1 MSTGKET
8 CDCCHKSIN
17 IGQSISECGS
27 CSLAIHTRCF
37 RKSNF
42 EYINDKSYCGSCAN
56 LTEVLYDPFPDQA
69 VAIDDSDYDKFYND
83 PSEIMHED
91 VSRAKNVLAS
101 CKKFDLIKD
110 FNRFVSQHDPNT
122 AGNSQKLSTLFL
134 NLDGNASNFDLLSLK
149 LSQITYKFSIIGL
162 AETNT
167 DASNKDL
174 YSLEGYSSVYQ
185 STIPGKSKGTGVALY
200 ISDDLSYTVA
210 HDISRCTTDLE
221 SLFVR
226 VPIDKNSIITIGV
239 VYRPPSGDSE
249 KGICELKS
257 IIESNPSSGNLQ
269 IFGDFNIDLL
279 KSHESLTN
287 KFEDATIGLGLF
299 PVISLATHCKP
310 KCRKS
315 CIDNILTNR
324 VDSVVSSGVIRDS
337 TSHHSFI
344 FQISNIDLAGQ
355 SAGEKCDDLLYYD
368 FSNKKIKSF
377 IDDLGNDISVNKY
390 EHENWNIF
398 LDYFNC
404 KIDHHFKLAKPKQS
418 KRTRE
423 NNPWISESLID
434 CIDKKYSLY
443 DDWIKSKQKASE
455 FYPEGNKLLYNKFK
469 NYRKT
474 LKHAITQAKS
484 IYYSNKI
491 NKHSGDMKKTW
502 SVINEV
508 RGKRQKKLK
517 PKFVINNEVIV
528 NRRHIVNSFNNY
540 FVSLAPKLNNSSSL
554 GEVLTSPLPS
564 YHDYLKNSTVSSFF
578 LEESSLDEI
587 DGIIQDL
594 QSGKASDIPVK
605 IIKHSSSI
613 LSPIL
618 SKLINKGM
626 EDGVFP
632 DELKIGRITPIYKKE
647 NPELLEN
654 YRPVSTLPIFG
665 KIFEK
670 VVYKR
675 LYNYFSSKGLMY
687 GNQYGFR
694 KDHSTSHAL
703 NYSIDLVKSAIDK
716 GNHVIGIFIDL
727 SKAFDTID
735 HKIMTSKLQ
744 HYGIRGQ
751 PLKLLTSYL
760 SNRTQYVSTLNE
772 KSDLADVIYGV
783 PQGSVLG
790 PLLFLI
796 YVNDLP
802 NCHSM
807 TQFILFADDTNIFVI
822 GKDRNECT
830 DKANRLLKDVYH
842 YMKANKLHIN
852 AKKSCFMHFQPKN
865 STSNELSSPIFIN
878 KTEIDEVSCTK
889 FLGVTIDNKLCWE
902 PHINI
907 LIKKLRS
914 AIGSICRVSKFLPK
928 NLQKTLYQTL
938 FESHLSY
945 GITVWGN
952 AAKKFTSKLFIIQ
965 KHCIRV
971 LLGDKES
978 YLAKFET
985 CMRVRQFGKQK
996 LGPEFYIRESSKPL
1010 FNKNH
1015 ILSIHNLYTS
1025 RTLLEIF
1032 KVLKSRNPYPI
1043 YQNLHLSTRKSTL
1056 LVLPKLTTTHS
1067 YQASILWNKL
1077 RNQLSPADK
1086 EDFSSPLGKIKNIIR
1101 SLLAAK
1107 QNLGDS
1113 SRWDDLNFEF

>member
-1 MSTGKET
+1 
-8 CDCCHKSIN
+8 
-17 IGQSISECGS
+17 
-27 CSLAIHTRCF
+27 
-37 RKSNF
+37 
-42 EYINDKSYCGSCAN
+42 
-56 LTEVLYDPFPDQA
+56 
-69 VAIDDSDYDKFYND
+69 
-83 PSEIMHED
+83 
-91 VSRAKNVLAS
+91 
-101 CKKFDLIKD
+101 
-110 FNRFVSQHDPNT
+110 
-122 AGNSQKLSTLFL
+122 
-134 NLDGNASNFDLLSLK
+134 
-149 LSQITYKFSIIGL
+149 
-162 AETNT
+162 
-167 DASNKDL
+167 
-174 YSLEGYSSVYQ
+174 
-185 STIPGKSKGTGVALY
+185 
-200 ISDDLSYTVA
+200 
-210 HDISRCTTDLE
+210 
-221 SLFVR
+221 
-226 VPIDKNSIITIGV
+226 
-239 VYRPPSGDSE
+239 
-249 KGICELKS
+249 
-257 IIESNPSSGNLQ
+257 
-269 IFGDFNIDLL
+269 
-279 KSHESLTN
+279 
-287 KFEDATIGLGLF
+287 
-299 PVISLATHCKP
+299 
-310 KCRKS
+310 
-315 CIDNILTNR
+315 
-324 VDSVVSSGVIRDS
+324 VSSGVIRDS

-418 KRTRE
+418 QRTRE

-528 NRRHIVNSFNNY
+528 NRRQIVNSFNNY

-735 HKIMTSKLQ
+735 HKIMVK
-744 HYGIRGQ
+744 
-751 PLKLLTSYL
+751 
-760 SNRTQYVSTLNE
+760 QY
-772 KSDLADVIYGV
+772 
-783 PQGSVLG
+783 
-790 PLLFLI
+790 
-796 YVNDLP
+796 
-802 NCHSM
+802 
-807 TQFILFADDTNIFVI
+807 
-822 GKDRNECT
+822 
-830 DKANRLLKDVYH
+830 
-842 YMKANKLHIN
+842 
-852 AKKSCFMHFQPKN
+852 
-865 STSNELSSPIFIN
+865 
-878 KTEIDEVSCTK
+878 
-889 FLGVTIDNKLCWE
+889 
-902 PHINI
+902 
-907 LIKKLRS
+907 
-914 AIGSICRVSKFLPK
+914 
-928 NLQKTLYQTL
+928 
-938 FESHLSY
+938 
-945 GITVWGN
+945 TV
-952 AAKKFTSKLFIIQ
+952 
-965 KHCIRV
+965 C
-971 LLGDKES
+971 E
-978 YLAKFET
+978 
-985 CMRVRQFGKQK
+985 
-996 LGPEFYIRESSKPL
+996 
-1010 FNKNH
+1010 
-1015 ILSIHNLYTS
+1015 
-1025 RTLLEIF
+1025 
-1032 KVLKSRNPYPI
+1032 YP
-1043 YQNLHLSTRKSTL
+1043 
-1056 LVLPKLTTTHS
+1056 
-1067 YQASILWNKL
+1067 
-1077 RNQLSPADK
+1077 
-1086 EDFSSPLGKIKNIIR
+1086 
-1101 SLLAAK
+1101 
-1107 QNLGDS
+1107 
-1113 SRWDDLNFEF
+1113 